1 MLQEIDKAERQMDS
15 GVAALV
21 LILRFHG
28 IAIDPAQL
36 VHKFGGVAFSTSEML
51 RCAKE
56 LHIKARVIE
65 SDWER
70 LADTPLP
77 AIAERRD
84 GSFFILGKM
93 SGDTVLVQD
102 PVVGRPQVLNRAE
115 FEAQWNGRLVLMTR

>member
-1 MLQEIDKAERQMDS
+1 MLQEIDKTPERPPDTGLAS
-15 GVAALV
+15 LV

-28 IAIDPAQL
+28 IAVDPAQL
-36 VHKFGGVAFSTSEML
+36 VHKFGGTSIGTSEML
-51 RCAKE
+51 RCAKD
-56 LHIKARVIE
+56 LNLKARVVE

-70 LADTPLP
+70 LTRTTLP

-102 PVVGRPQVLNRAE
+102 PVVGRPQILSRADLE
-115 FEAQWNGRLVLMTR
+115 TQWGGRLVL

>member
-1 MLQEIDKAERQMDS
+1 MLQEIDKPPRLPDT

-28 IAIDPAQL
+28 IAIEPAQL
-36 VHKFGGVAFSTSEML
+36 VHKFGGVALGTSEML

-56 LHIKARVIE
+56 LHLKARVIE

-70 LADTPLP
+70 LAETPLP

-84 GSFFILGKM
+84 GSFFILGKA
-93 SGDTVLVQD
+93 SGETVL
-102 PVVGRPQVLNRAE
+102 
-115 FEAQWNGRLVLMTR
+115 